1 MTFCRTIKFESF
13 EGFLIKTNK
22 ELKNA
27 THSRDYDKTRQAIIN
42 ELKRLKIK
50 KYFHDPVLTEITIE
64 RKNKRGK
71 KTSVKSFQVTADKKL
86 ATITDREKL
95 DGLCVFI
102 SNHVQ
107 FSGKQFIFSGKDIIK
122 AYRDKTKIEDVF
134 KHIKSFLK
142 IRPFYVN
149 LDEHVRAVYSIC
161 VLAYF
166 LNKDLADSRK
176 KIDCI
181 DYLNSKNLYEP
192 FRNGDCVTVKDK
204 ASGSKMRRT
213 VELTAKQKCLLGEL
227 KIKVETL

>member
-1 MTFCRTIKFESF
+1 MFDDERKCRNEKFESF

-71 KTSVKSFQVTADKKL
+71 TTSVKSFQVTADKKL

-122 AYRDKTKIEDVF
+122 AQQ
-134 KHIKSFLK
+134 
-142 IRPFYVN
+142 
-149 LDEHVRAVYSIC
+149 
-161 VLAYF
+161 
-166 LNKDLADSRK
+166 
-176 KIDCI
+176 
-181 DYLNSKNLYEP
+181 
-192 FRNGDCVTVKDK
+192 G
-204 ASGSKMRRT
+204 
-213 VELTAKQKCLLGEL
+213 
-227 KIKVETL
+227 